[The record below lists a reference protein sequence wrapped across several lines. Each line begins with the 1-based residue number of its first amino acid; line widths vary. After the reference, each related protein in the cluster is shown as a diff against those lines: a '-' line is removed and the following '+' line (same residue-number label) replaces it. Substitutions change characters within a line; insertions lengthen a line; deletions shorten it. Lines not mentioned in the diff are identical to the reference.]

1 MADQA
6 RRMAPAL
13 TPKEEA
19 VLREIEQRIEK
30 RTFELVEK
38 SDALTRMRAGLLYG
52 LYLEAGANRRAE
64 LIGIEQAQGYF
75 SGQVRAY
82 LEAKGFATWD
92 DFLKPSLSETE
103 NAKMRGAITEDWMR
117 LPEGRRN
124 DPIAMYLILMKHEVF
139 GLTGPRLDENGLDW
153 AQEVLAPAEE

>member
-52 LYLEAGANRRAE
+52 LYLEAGA
-64 LIGIEQAQGYF
+64 
-75 SGQVRAY
+75 
-82 LEAKGFATWD
+82 
-92 DFLKPSLSETE
+92 
-103 NAKMRGAITEDWMR
+103 
-117 LPEGRRN
+117 
-124 DPIAMYLILMKHEVF
+124 
-139 GLTGPRLDENGLDW
+139 
-153 AQEVLAPAEE
+153 